1 MSSWRAGTS
10 KQYNTYLNKWAQYC
24 DQNKLSKFNPGLD
37 EAIEFLTLLFE
48 SGLGYSALNTA
59 RSALSSI
66 LPLME
71 GVKFGEHPL
80 VCRYLKGVFELR
92 PTLPRYTEIWN
103 VDTVLRYLTT
113 LKPALEMTMK
123 ELSLRLTMLLCLLT
137 AQRCQTVHQFDI
149 NCIQEFESKY
159 RITVQQKL
167 KQSRPGK
174 HLEPIELVEFVPDR
188 KLCVV
193 THLRE
198 YIKRTQDV
206 RGRNTQLLLSYVK
219 PFKPVTKAT
228 ISRWVKMVLKQAGI
242 DVGKYTAHS
251 SRAAATS
258 HVIQQGFNLQ
268 EIMKSAGWT
277 SASTFE
283 RFYHKPTEQAKT
295 FGEVVL
301 DNIV

>member
-10 KQYNTYLNKWAQYC
+10 KQYNTYLNKWEQYC
-24 DQNKLSKFNPGLD
+24 DRNKLSKFNPGLD

-48 SGLGYSALNTA
+48 SRLGYSALNTA

-71 GVKFGEHPL
+71 GEHPL

-113 LKPALEMTMK
+113 LKSASEMTMK

-149 NCIQEFESKY
+149 NFIQEFESKY

-167 KQSRPGK
+167 N
-174 HLEPIELVEFVPDR
+174 LEPIELVEFVPDR

-193 THLRE
+193 THLRGVHQ
-198 YIKRTQDV
+198 KNSRRT
-206 RGRNTQLLLSYVK
+206 RTE
-219 PFKPVTKAT
+219 
-228 ISRWVKMVLKQAGI
+228 
-242 DVGKYTAHS
+242 HS
-251 SRAAATS
+251 
-258 HVIQQGFNLQ
+258 VIIELC
-268 EIMKSAGWT
+268 
-277 SASTFE
+277 
-283 RFYHKPTEQAKT
+283 KT
-295 FGEVVL
+295 F
-301 DNIV
+301 

>member
-1 MSSWRAGTS
+1 
-10 KQYNTYLNKWAQYC
+10 
-24 DQNKLSKFNPGLD
+24 
-37 EAIEFLTLLFE
+37 
-48 SGLGYSALNTA
+48 
-59 RSALSSI
+59 
-66 LPLME
+66 ME

-113 LKPALEMTMK
+113 LKPASEMTMK

-149 NCIQEFESKY
+149 NFIQEFESKY

-251 SRAAATS
+251 SRAASTS

-283 RFYHKPTEQAKT
+283 RFYLT
-295 FGEVVL
+295 
-301 DNIV
+301 